1 MEFRYLAARLQNSAG
16 CFSLWKNYV
25 FDSREMATKKPMR
38 SMYIHI
44 YICVCIY
51 IYLYMITTLLRGGR
65 TQIAKYNLH
74 VFEGGA
80 W

>member
-1 MEFRYLAARLQNSAG
+1 MEFRYLAARLQNSVG

-44 YICVCIY
+44 YIYVCVY
-51 IYLYMITTLLRGGR
+51 IFVYDHYPFKRGTYPNCKIQFAR
-65 TQIAKYNLH
+65 
-74 VFEGGA
+74 F
-80 W
+80 